1 MKLKT
6 KIVHSFEIED
16 NVTNLDFV
24 IESLKTKKKTRIIN
38 LKKNKKDVST
48 GLF

>member
-6 KIVHSFEIED
+6 KIVHSFNIED
-16 NVTNLDFV
+16 DLEDLDFS
-24 IESLKTKKKTRIIN
+24 IEVPKIKKKPKTIK
-38 LKKNKKDVST
+38 LKKHKKDVST